1 MQIFA
6 NSSVLILDKMSSGIW
21 QAAFISSTFLKLFQ
35 TSGFVTSS
43 KENVETKARVSE
55 SCFPLTLMTSSL
67 QDKRMVLA
75 KIAKNKFFIIRIL
88 GCVLLVSY
96 LYCSNKCV
104 KGTDVRE
111 EKQKKLYVVQH
122 KKVLML
128 RNKLLIIPPRRYFFA
143 IRRKVT
149 TFAP

>member
-1 MQIFA
+1 MQTFTK
-6 NSSVLILDKMSSGIW
+6 SSVLIVERMDSGIW

-67 QDKRMVLA
+67 QEKRMVLA

-104 KGTDVRE
+104 KGTDVRG

-128 RNKLLIIPPRRYFFA
+128 RNTKKCLCCA
-143 IRRKVT
+143 INC
-149 TFAP
+149 

>member
-1 MQIFA
+1 MQTFA

-104 KGTDVRE
+104 KGTDVRG

-128 RNKLLIIPPRRYFFA
+128 RNKLLIISPRRYFFCN
-143 IRRKVT
+143 
-149 TFAP
+149 

>member
-1 MQIFA
+1 MQTFTK
-6 NSSVLILDKMSSGIW
+6 SSVLIVERMDSGIW

-67 QDKRMVLA
+67 QEKRMVLA

-104 KGTDVRE
+104 KGTDVRG
-111 EKQKKLYVVQH
+111 EKQKKFYVVQH

-128 RNKLLIIPPRRYFFA
+128 RNKLLIIPPRRYFFCN
-143 IRRKVT
+143 
-149 TFAP
+149 

>member
-1 MQIFA
+1 MQTFTK
-6 NSSVLILDKMSSGIW
+6 SSVLIVERMDSGIW

-67 QDKRMVLA
+67 QEKRMVLA

-128 RNKLLIIPPRRYFFA
+128 RNKLLIIPPRRYFFCN
-143 IRRKVT
+143 
-149 TFAP
+149 

>member
-1 MQIFA
+1 MQTFA

-88 GCVLLVSY
+88 GCVLLVLY
-96 LYCSNKCV
+96 LDCSNKCV
-104 KGTDVRE
+104 KGTDVRG

-128 RNKLLIIPPRRYFFA
+128 RNKLLIIPPRRYFFCN
-143 IRRKVT
+143 
-149 TFAP
+149 

>member
-1 MQIFA
+1 MQTFA

-75 KIAKNKFFIIRIL
+75 KIAKNKFFIIRKL
-88 GCVLLVSY
+88 GCVLLVLY

-104 KGTDVRE
+104 KGTDVRG

-128 RNKLLIIPPRRYFFA
+128 RNKLLIIPPRRYFFCN
-143 IRRKVT
+143 
-149 TFAP
+149 

>member
-1 MQIFA
+1 MQTFA

-67 QDKRMVLA
+67 QEKRMVLA

-128 RNKLLIIPPRRYFFA
+128 RNKLLIIPPRRYFFCN
-143 IRRKVT
+143 
-149 TFAP
+149 

>member
-1 MQIFA
+1 MQTFTK
-6 NSSVLILDKMSSGIW
+6 SSVLIVERMDSGIW

-67 QDKRMVLA
+67 QEKRMVLA

-104 KGTDVRE
+104 KGTDVRG

-128 RNKLLIIPPRRYFFA
+128 RNKLLIIPPRRYFFCN
-143 IRRKVT
+143 
-149 TFAP
+149 

>member
-1 MQIFA
+1 MQTFA

-75 KIAKNKFFIIRIL
+75 KITKNKFFIIRIL
-88 GCVLLVSY
+88 GCVLLVLY

-104 KGTDVRE
+104 KGTDVRG

-128 RNKLLIIPPRRYFFA
+128 RNKLLIIPPRRYFFCN
-143 IRRKVT
+143 
-149 TFAP
+149 

>member
-1 MQIFA
+1 MQTFTK
-6 NSSVLILDKMSSGIW
+6 SSVLIVERMDSGIW

-55 SCFPLTLMTSSL
+55 SCFPLTLMTSTL
-67 QDKRMVLA
+67 QEKRMVLA

-104 KGTDVRE
+104 KGTDVRG

-128 RNKLLIIPPRRYFFA
+128 RNKLLIIPPQRYFFCN
-143 IRRKVT
+143 
-149 TFAP
+149 

>member
-1 MQIFA
+1 MQTFTK
-6 NSSVLILDKMSSGIW
+6 SSVLIVERMDSGIW

-88 GCVLLVSY
+88 GCVLLV
-96 LYCSNKCV
+96 LQLCCSNKCV
-104 KGTDVRE
+104 KDMDVRGK
-111 EKQKKLYVVQH
+111 KQKKLYVVQH
-122 KKVLML
+122 KNVLIS
-128 RNKLLIIPPRRYFFA
+128 IINC
-143 IRRKVT
+143 
-149 TFAP
+149 

>member
-1 MQIFA
+1 MQTFTK
-6 NSSVLILDKMSSGIW
+6 SSVLIVERMDSGIW

-67 QDKRMVLA
+67 QEKRMVLA

-88 GCVLLVSY
+88 GCALLALY

-104 KGTDVRE
+104 KGKDVRG
-111 EKQKKLYVVQH
+111 EKQKKIYVIQH
-122 KKVLML
+122 KKELML
-128 RNKLLIIPPRRYFFA
+128 RNKLLIIPPRRYFFCN
-143 IRRKVT
+143 
-149 TFAP
+149 

>member
-1 MQIFA
+1 MQTFTK
-6 NSSVLILDKMSSGIW
+6 SSVLIVERMDSGIW

-67 QDKRMVLA
+67 QEKRMVLA

-104 KGTDVRE
+104 KGTDVRG

-128 RNKLLIIPPRRYFFA
+128 RNKLLIIPPQRYFFCN
-143 IRRKVT
+143 
-149 TFAP
+149 

>member
-1 MQIFA
+1 MQTFTK
-6 NSSVLILDKMSSGIW
+6 SSVLIVERMDSGIW

-43 KENVETKARVSE
+43 KENVDTKARVSE

-75 KIAKNKFFIIRIL
+75 KIAKNNFFIIRIL
-88 GCVLLVSY
+88 GCVLLVLY

-104 KGTDVRE
+104 KDMDVRGK
-111 EKQKKLYVVQH
+111 KQKKLYVVQH
-122 KKVLML
+122 KNVLIS
-128 RNKLLIIPPRRYFFA
+128 IINC
-143 IRRKVT
+143 
-149 TFAP
+149 

>member
-1 MQIFA
+1 MQTFTK
-6 NSSVLILDKMSSGIW
+6 SSVLIVERMDSGIW

-88 GCVLLVSY
+88 GCVLLVLY

-104 KGTDVRE
+104 KGTDVRG
-111 EKQKKLYVVQH
+111 EKQKKIICCATQ
-122 KKVLML
+122 KKSLCC
-128 RNKLLIIPPRRYFFA
+128 A
-143 IRRKVT
+143 INC
-149 TFAP
+149 

>member
-1 MQIFA
+1 MQTFA

-104 KGTDVRE
+104 KGTDVRG

-128 RNKLLIIPPRRYFFA
+128 RNKLLIIPPWRYFFCN
-143 IRRKVT
+143 
-149 TFAP
+149 

>member
-1 MQIFA
+1 MQTFA

-104 KGTDVRE
+104 KGTDVRG

-128 RNKLLIIPPRRYFFA
+128 RNKLLIIPPRRYFFCN
-143 IRRKVT
+143 
-149 TFAP
+149 

>member
-1 MQIFA
+1 MQTFA

-88 GCVLLVSY
+88 GCVLLVPY

-104 KGTDVRE
+104 KGTDVRG

-128 RNKLLIIPPRRYFFA
+128 RNKLLIIPPRRYFFCN
-143 IRRKVT
+143 
-149 TFAP
+149 

>member
-1 MQIFA
+1 MQTFTK
-6 NSSVLILDKMSSGIW
+6 SSVLIVERMDSGIW

-67 QDKRMVLA
+67 QEKRMVLA

-128 RNKLLIIPPRRYFFA
+128 RNKLLIILPRRYFFCN
-143 IRRKVT
+143 
-149 TFAP
+149 

>member
-1 MQIFA
+1 MQTFTK
-6 NSSVLILDKMSSGIW
+6 SSVLIVERMDSGIW

-55 SCFPLTLMTSSL
+55 SCLPLTLMTSSL
-67 QDKRMVLA
+67 QEKRMVLA

-104 KGTDVRE
+104 KGTDVRG

-128 RNKLLIIPPRRYFFA
+128 RNKLLIIPPRRYFFCN
-143 IRRKVT
+143 
-149 TFAP
+149 